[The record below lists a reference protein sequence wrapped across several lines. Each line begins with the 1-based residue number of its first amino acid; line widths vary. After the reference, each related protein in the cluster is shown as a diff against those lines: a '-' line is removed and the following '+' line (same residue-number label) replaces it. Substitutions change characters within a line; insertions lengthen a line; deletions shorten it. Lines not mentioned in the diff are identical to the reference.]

1 MSSRQRS
8 VWNVLCACTRKQ
20 IHSHPNTHTLTRANK
35 VCVTRT
41 LCFVQRHL
49 AGKPLSELVLCR
61 FANVAGGHKNAKTNT
76 HTHADTYCTHIIIM
90 SIKTDCSVARLRWVT
105 NKIFACENTAT
116 KWPQKATNRS
126 ERVFSLWLPAE
137 KPQQEPPFTLC
148 WSVCVCVYECAEH
161 CYKLKQSQIHTHT
174 QHSTT
179 LVCLGAP
186 FHPRFPR
193 KMLFMHFRNFQRFS
207 LYFYLRIFYAH
218 ISRSSLSPNPQ
229 HYNIACNGALQFVV
243 VAIVVAVALR
253 HCCCC
258 FAVIYDSNWVSSKFF
273 CLVFTSSL
281 KGCSKLGA
289 KILPQIECFFVAY
302 F

>member
-1 MSSRQRS
+1 MAAKGDESQRARIQFVTSGRKTPTRTAIYFVLVCECVCVS
-8 VWNVLCACTRKQ
+8 VRNIVINL
-20 IHSHPNTHTLTRANK
+20 NK
-35 VCVTRT
+35 V
-41 LCFVQRHL
+41 
-49 AGKPLSELVLCR
+49 KS
-61 FANVAGGHKNAKTNT
+61 T
-76 HTHADTYCTHIIIM
+76 HTH
-90 SIKTDCSVARLRWVT
+90 
-105 NKIFACENTAT
+105 
-116 KWPQKATNRS
+116 
-126 ERVFSLWLPAE
+126 
-137 KPQQEPPFTLC
+137 
-148 WSVCVCVYECAEH
+148 
-161 CYKLKQSQIHTHT
+161 THT
-174 QHSTT
+174 T
-179 LVCLGAP
+179 LNHTCVSGSA
-186 FHPRFPR
+186 FSPRFPR

-218 ISRSSLSPNPQ
+218 ISHSSLSPNPQ

-243 VAIVVAVALR
+243 VAIVVAVAFR